1 MEIIGGS
8 YMLITSWKWVQ
19 LQPNVR
25 LWKFELIPLQARDK
39 LVSIRHTQLH
49 LKWKMI
55 QVSEFQLNS

>member
-1 MEIIGGS
+1 
-8 YMLITSWKWVQ
+8 MLITSWKWVQ